1 MTQIHIP
8 VMKSETLDLLIN
20 KKDGIY
26 IDCTIGFGGHS
37 KEILNRINNKGILIG
52 MDLDPYALSKAN
64 EKLSDSSE
72 KKFSLHNISYKEFPT
87 ILSEM
92 KIKKVDGFLIDL
104 GISSYQVDSAHR
116 GFSFINNGPLDMRFN
131 QSSGYTAKKFLNK
144 ISEKKLA
151 DIIKYYGDQSKS
163 KKIAK
168 AIIEKTN
175 SNKIDS
181 TFDLKNCIQSVT
193 KSNDLKIV
201 SKVFQSIRIAL
212 NDEFENLKSILKK
225 MPEFLNKGGRIAII
239 SFHSIEDRIVKHY
252 FKNNTLI
259 NVEDYFDRKKINQE
273 KLKVIT
279 KKPITPSNKEVHTNP
294 RSRSAK
300 LRVAEKI

>member
-116 GFSFINNGPLDMRFN
+116 GFSFTNNGPLDMRFN
-131 QSSGYTAKKFLNK
+131 QSNGYTAKKFLNK

-168 AIIEKTN
+168 AILEKIN
-175 SNKIDS
+175 SNKINS

-212 NDEFENLKSILKK
+212 NDEFENLKSVLKK
-225 MPEFLNKGGRIAII
+225 MPKFLNKGGRIAII

-273 KLKVIT
+273 NLKVLT
-279 KKPITPSNKEVHTNP
+279 KKPVTPSNNEVNINP

>member
-8 VMKSETLDLLIN
+8 VMKNETLDLLIN

-144 ISEKKLA
+144 ISDKKLA

-168 AIIEKTN
+168 AIIEKIN
-175 SNKIDS
+175 SNKINS

>member
-26 IDCTIGFGGHS
+26 LDCTIGFGGHS

-116 GFSFINNGPLDMRFN
+116 GFSFTNNGPLDMRFN
-131 QSSGYTAKKFLNK
+131 QSNGYTAKKFLNK

-168 AIIEKTN
+168 AILEKIN
-175 SNKIDS
+175 SNKINT

-212 NDEFENLKSILKK
+212 NDEFENLKSVLKK
-225 MPEFLNKGGRIAII
+225 MPKFLNKGGRIAII

-273 KLKVIT
+273 KLKILT
-279 KKPITPSNKEVHTNP
+279 KKPVTPSNYEVHINP

>member
-8 VMKSETLDLLIN
+8 VMKNEVLDLLVN
-20 KKDGIY
+20 KKDGIFL
-26 IDCTIGFGGHS
+26 DCTIGFGGHS

-52 MDLDPYALSKAN
+52 MDLDPYALSKTN
-64 EKLSDSSE
+64 EKLSDSSD
-72 KKFSLHNISYKEFPT
+72 KKFSLHNVSYKEFPN

-116 GFSFINNGPLDMRFN
+116 GFSFTNDGPLDMRFN
-131 QSSGYTAKKFLNK
+131 QSSGYTAKEFLNK

-151 DIIKYYGDQSKS
+151 NIIKYYGDQSKS
-163 KKIAK
+163 KRIAK
-168 AIIEKTN
+168 MILEKSN
-175 SNKIDS
+175 SNKINT
-181 TFDLKNCIQSVT
+181 TFDLKNCIQLAT
-193 KSNDLKIV
+193 NSNDLKIV

-212 NDEFENLKSILKK
+212 NDEFENLKSVLKK
-225 MPEFLNKGGRIAII
+225 MPKFLNRGGRIAII

-259 NVEDYFDRKKINQE
+259 NVEDYFDRKKDNQE
-273 KLKVIT
+273 NLKVVT
-279 KKPITPSNKEVHTNP
+279 KKPITPSSSELRTNP

>member
-8 VMKSETLDLLIN
+8 VMKNETLDLLIN

-116 GFSFINNGPLDMRFN
+116 GFSFTNNGPLDMRFN

-144 ISEKKLA
+144 ISDKKLA

-168 AIIEKTN
+168 AILEKIN
-175 SNKIDS
+175 SNKINT

-212 NDEFENLKSILKK
+212 NDEFENLKSVLKK
-225 MPEFLNKGGRIAII
+225 MPKFLNKGGRIAII

-273 KLKVIT
+273 NLKVLT
-279 KKPITPSNKEVHTNP
+279 KKPVTPSNNEININP

>member
-131 QSSGYTAKKFLNK
+131 QSSGNTAKKFLNK

-168 AIIEKTN
+168 AIIEKIN

>member
-26 IDCTIGFGGHS
+26 VDCTIGFGGHS

-116 GFSFINNGPLDMRFN
+116 GFSFTNNGPLDMRFN

-168 AIIEKTN
+168 AILEKIN
-175 SNKIDS
+175 SNKINT
-181 TFDLKNCIQSVT
+181 TFDLKNCIQSIT

-212 NDEFENLKSILKK
+212 NDEFENLKSVLKK
-225 MPEFLNKGGRIAII
+225 MPKFLNKGGRIAII

-273 KLKVIT
+273 NLKVLT
-279 KKPITPSNKEVHTNP
+279 KKPVTPSNNEVNINP

>member
-26 IDCTIGFGGHS
+26 VDCTIGFGGHS

-116 GFSFINNGPLDMRFN
+116 GFSFTNNGPLDMRFN
-131 QSSGYTAKKFLNK
+131 QSNGYTAKKFLNK

-168 AIIEKTN
+168 AILEKIN
-175 SNKIDS
+175 SNKINT
-181 TFDLKNCIQSVT
+181 TFDLKNCIQSIT

-212 NDEFENLKSILKK
+212 NDEFENLKSVLKK
-225 MPEFLNKGGRIAII
+225 MPKFLNKGGRIAII

-273 KLKVIT
+273 NLKVLT
-279 KKPITPSNKEVHTNP
+279 KKPVTPSNYEVQINP

>member
-168 AIIEKTN
+168 AIIEKIN

>member
-116 GFSFINNGPLDMRFN
+116 GFSFTNNGPLDMRFN

-144 ISEKKLA
+144 ISDKKLA

-168 AIIEKTN
+168 AIIEKIN

>member
-1 MTQIHIP
+1 
-8 VMKSETLDLLIN
+8 MKSETLDLLIN

-26 IDCTIGFGGHS
+26 LDCTIGFGGHS

-131 QSSGYTAKKFLNK
+131 QSNGYTAKKFLNK

-168 AIIEKTN
+168 AILEKIN
-175 SNKIDS
+175 SNKINT
-181 TFDLKNCIQSVT
+181 TFDLKNCIQSIT

-212 NDEFENLKSILKK
+212 NDEFENLKSALKK

-259 NVEDYFDRKKINQE
+259 NVKDYFDRKKINQE
-273 KLKVIT
+273 NLKVLT
-279 KKPITPSNKEVHTNP
+279 KKPVTPSNYEVQINP

>member
-168 AIIEKTN
+168 AIIEKIN
-175 SNKIDS
+175 SNKINS

>member
-26 IDCTIGFGGHS
+26 VDCTIGLGGHS

-116 GFSFINNGPLDMRFN
+116 GFSFTNNGPLDMRFN
-131 QSSGYTAKKFLNK
+131 QSNGYTAKKFLNK

-168 AIIEKTN
+168 AILEKIN
-175 SNKIDS
+175 SNKINT
-181 TFDLKNCIQSVT
+181 TFDLKNCIQSIT

-212 NDEFENLKSILKK
+212 NDEFENLKSVLKK
-225 MPEFLNKGGRIAII
+225 MPKFLNKGGRIAII

-273 KLKVIT
+273 NLKVLT
-279 KKPITPSNKEVHTNP
+279 KKPVTPSNYEVQINP

>member
-1 MTQIHIP
+1 
-8 VMKSETLDLLIN
+8 MKNETLDLLIN

-64 EKLSDSSE
+64 EKLSGSLE

-116 GFSFINNGPLDMRFN
+116 GFSFTNNGPLDMRFN
-131 QSSGYTAKKFLNK
+131 QSSGHTAKKFLNK

-163 KKIAK
+163 KKIANVIK
-168 AIIEKTN
+168 EKIN
-175 SNKIDS
+175 SNKINT

-225 MPEFLNKGGRIAII
+225 MPKFLNKGGRIAII

-252 FKNNTLI
+252 FKNNTII

-273 KLKVIT
+273 KLKVLT
-279 KKPITPSNKEVHTNP
+279 KKPVTPSNKEVHINP

>member
-131 QSSGYTAKKFLNK
+131 QSSGNTAKKFLNK

-168 AIIEKTN
+168 AIIEKIN
-175 SNKIDS
+175 SNKINS